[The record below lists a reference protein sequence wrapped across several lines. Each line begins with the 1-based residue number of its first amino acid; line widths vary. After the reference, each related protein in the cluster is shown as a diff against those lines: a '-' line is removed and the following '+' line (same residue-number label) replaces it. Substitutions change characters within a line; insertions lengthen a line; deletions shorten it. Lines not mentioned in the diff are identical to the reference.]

1 MGENFDVTWGGF
13 ANNFRESFFKK
24 FGAELDFS
32 DVTLACEG
40 GQVEAHRV
48 VPAAGSPHLH
58 ALLKRN
64 PDHRFIYLRGVALP
78 DLKDV
83 VSFLYRGYMTVTT
96 AVAATTAAAAATTA
110 AAARPA
116 VGRRRR
122 RGGIQGR
129 GRGTGLARAGRR

>member
-78 DLKDV
+78 DHARLD
-83 VSFLYRGYMTVTT
+83 LLLL
-96 AVAATTAAAAATTA
+96 ATEF
-110 AAARPA
+110 
-116 VGRRRR
+116 
-122 RGGIQGR
+122 IS
-129 GRGTGLARAGRR
+129 LRASHSCTFQ